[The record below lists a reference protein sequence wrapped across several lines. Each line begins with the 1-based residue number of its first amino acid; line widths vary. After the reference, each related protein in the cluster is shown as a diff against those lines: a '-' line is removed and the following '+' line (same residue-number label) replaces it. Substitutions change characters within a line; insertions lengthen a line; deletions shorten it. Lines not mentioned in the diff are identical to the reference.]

1 MTRLLRV
8 LVGCLVAA
16 LALGACGSDDPT
28 IGDAATDDA
37 ADSNGGTDSPAGTMA
52 DDGAEEGMVYTA
64 ELTGAA
70 EKPDPGDPD
79 GSGTATITIKT
90 STNEICFELS
100 VAGIDEANAAHI
112 HKGEPDAAGPI
123 VVELTAPAGGS
134 SQGCT
139 AVRAEVANEIAVSPL
154 SFYVNVHNAKFPK
167 GAVRGQLIPQE

>member
-8 LVGCLVAA
+8 LIGSLVAVMV
-16 LALGACGSDDPT
+16 LGACGTDDPT

-37 ADSNGGTDSPAGTMA
+37 ADSEGADAPAGTTA
-52 DDGAEEGMVYTA
+52 DDGEEAGMVFTA

-79 GSGTATITIKT
+79 GSGQATITIKT

-134 SQGCT
+134 SKGCT
-139 AVRAEVANEIAVSPL
+139 AIRAEVANEIAVSPL
-154 SFYVNVHNAKFPK
+154 SFYVNVHNAKYPK
-167 GAVRGQLIPQE
+167 GAVRGQLNPQE

>member
-1 MTRLLRV
+1 MTRLLRALGVCLLV
-8 LVGCLVAA
+8 LF
-16 LALGACGSDDPT
+16 LGACGTDDPS
-28 IGDAATDDA
+28 IGDAATGDA
-37 ADSNGGTDSPAGTMA
+37 ADSEGGADSPAGTTA
-52 DDGAEEGMVYTA
+52 DDGEEAGMVYTA

-79 GSGTATITIKT
+79 GSGKATITIKT

-112 HKGEPDAAGPI
+112 HKGEPDVAGPI

-134 SQGCT
+134 SQGCS
-139 AVRAEVANEIAVSPL
+139 AVRAEVANEIAVTPL

-167 GAVRGQLIPQE
+167 GAVRGQLTPPE